1 MGLLWSKKEGGMM
14 DVIRCDEKEFLI
26 WKWSPGGETS
36 KKENAIRYGSN
47 LQVKD
52 GEVAVFVYKQNNGT
66 LQDFIEGPSNET
78 IKTANFPILTSIVG
92 SAFGGNSPFQ
102 AEIYFI
108 NLAGNIQIPFY
119 IPDFIVYDQRF
130 QNFGAPI
137 QVKGKLTFNIA
148 DYRQFIKLNR
158 MSAFNMDDFHDQ
170 VKASINRYVKSTI
183 ARAPKEYNIPVLQI
197 EQRLEEI
204 NLLIEEKLKTL
215 FYNDF
220 GINLKR
226 ADISSIQANR
236 ESDEYRRLQ
245 QVAGKQEEKM
255 IDTQTN
261 INLKNVEETLRINR
275 EEHQRAQK
283 LQTETNYIG
292 AHALNQQTDVLKTA
306 ATSLGEMGNMGTGDS
321 SAMNPASMMS
331 GMMMGGAIG
340 GQMAN
345 MMNMMGQGMNQNM
358 QQQIQTPPPPPI
370 MQYMVIVDGQ
380 QSGPFN
386 SEQLFQL
393 HRTGR
398 ITGKTYVWKQGMSNW
413 DLLENVKELHDL
425 LQPVGMT
432 PPPPPPGVL

>member
-1 MGLLWSKKEGGMM
+1 MGLLWNKKEGGIM

-26 WKWSPGGETS
+26 WKWSPAGETS
-36 KKENAIRYGSN
+36 KKENAIRYGSS

-66 LQDFIEGPSNET
+66 MQDFIEGPTNET

-137 QVKGKLTFNIA
+137 QVKGRLTFNIA

-158 MSAFNMDDFHDQ
+158 MSTFNTDDFHDQ
-170 VKASINRYVKSTI
+170 VKAAISRYVKSTI
-183 ARAPKEYNIPVLQI
+183 ARAPKEYNIPVQQI
-197 EQRLEEI
+197 DQRLDEI
-204 NLLIEEKLKTL
+204 NTLIEEKLKSL

-226 ADISSIQANR
+226 ADISSIQVNR
-236 ESDEYRRLQ
+236 ESDEYKRLQ

-261 INLKNVEETLRINR
+261 INLENMEETLRINR

-283 LQTETNYIG
+283 LQTETSYIG

-306 ATSLGEMGNMGTGDS
+306 ATSLGEMGNMGTGDGS
-321 SAMNPASMMS
+321 GMNPASMMS

-358 QQQIQTPPPPPI
+358 QQQMQTPPPPPI

-386 SEQLFQL
+386 AEQLFQL
-393 HRTGR
+393 HRSGR
-398 ITGKTYVWKQGMSNW
+398 ITSKTYVWKQGMSNW
-413 DLLENVKELHDL
+413 ELLENVKELNEL
-425 LQPVGMT
+425 LHPAGCT